1 MCLHSCSRW
10 DLVLQQGLWSE
21 LDDDQDQSYSNNAPH
36 ENFSHALRD
45 GDYYWH
51 RVRSIRV
58 SNELGAGRPQAA
70 RLATR
75 VVILLAI
82 SLGVCEGL
90 VMVLARNL
98 LGYAY
103 SNEDEVASYTAK
115 LTPILA
121 VCTLFDSLQC
131 VLSGM

>member
-1 MCLHSCSRW
+1 MEWWSFEI
-10 DLVLQQGLWSE
+10 LVLLSGLLPNPKLETAVMSICFNTYVFAFM
-21 LDDDQDQSYSNNAPH
+21 LPMGLGSA
-36 ENFSHALRD
+36 A
-45 GDYYWH
+45 
-51 RVRSIRV
+51 SIRV

>member
-1 MCLHSCSRW
+1 MIKISHIQTMPPKKT
-10 DLVLQQGLWSE
+10 LVMLLE
-21 LDDDQDQSYSNNAPH
+21 MVIIIVI
-36 ENFSHALRD
+36 
-45 GDYYWH
+45 
-51 RVRSIRV
+51 VRGSIRV

-90 VMVLARNL
+90 FMVLARNL

-103 SNEDEVASYTAK
+103 SNEKEVALYTAK